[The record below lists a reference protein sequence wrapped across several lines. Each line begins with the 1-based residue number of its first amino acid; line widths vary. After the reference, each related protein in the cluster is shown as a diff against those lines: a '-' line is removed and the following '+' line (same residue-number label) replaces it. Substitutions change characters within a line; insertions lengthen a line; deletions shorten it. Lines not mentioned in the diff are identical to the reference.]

1 MWAEAWIGRRRA
13 HAHAREEEGHGGYAW
28 SLSAPLRGEGKRL
41 RCRRCS
47 KRMQLLELQQAYPV
61 VPILAADH

>member
-1 MWAEAWIGRRRA
+1 M
-13 HAHAREEEGHGGYAW
+13 GGNAW
-28 SLSAPLRGEGKRL
+28 SQSVPLRGQGKRL